1 MRFLMQMDTIDPRLY
16 SISMVKV
23 ESLLLPVHV
32 CTSEKLSAWAEMDDD
47 SDESSFHRL
56 QQLASI
62 YCLIHQAR
70 SKRDTFSR
78 LLPVTSVKSIS
89 FHLPAYSSVWGTRTW
104 LDLCHDRLAL
114 WQGIREA
121 ESGAIRSADILGCIQ
136 NTKNI

>member
-1 MRFLMQMDTIDPRLY
+1 MNVTVPHHLKAWHRQFLQWPPTAENLLAGQVMRFLMQMDTIDPRLY

-70 SKRDTFSR
+70 SKRDTFS
-78 LLPVTSVKSIS
+78 
-89 FHLPAYSSVWGTRTW
+89 
-104 LDLCHDRLAL
+104 
-114 WQGIREA
+114 
-121 ESGAIRSADILGCIQ
+121 
-136 NTKNI
+136 